1 MGVYDDFKL
10 LTCIRIKDSVDQS
23 LSLLSL
29 FCFGGLGS
37 RRGIGHI
44 RGGPGR
50 TRPRPGGAASPFPPL
65 GIGRVLVSFGLLSL
79 SLFLL
84 ATVVFVI
91 FILVLVLLVLL
102 LLLVRV
108 FG

>member
-50 TRPRPGGAASPFPPL
+50 TRPRPGGAASPFSL